1 MFEIIIKSSV
11 YIPSNSTNSE
21 FSLVCIFDKYA
32 DISIM
37 FTLVIKNNI
46 QHIVANSFILLLLT
60 YVVSNF
66 PLLKDKLTK
75 SLI

>member
-1 MFEIIIKSSV
+1 MFKIMIQSSA

-32 DISIM
+32 YIPIM
-37 FTLVIKNNI
+37 FTLVIENNI

-60 YVVSNF
+60 YVLSNF
-66 PLLKDKLTK
+66 TLLKDKLTK